1 VRAASDRGAAP
12 DAAPTLRRGRF
23 RRARGGCAGVLR
35 FVVRAGT
42 TTPVPVAPV
51 GRTHGGHDEEEHPP
65 EDGAVQGV
73 CEGQVVLET
82 YSTRPEVHVDVWS
95 GNHPFYTGQQR
106 FIDTE
111 GRVEKFQKR
120 FGTSYR
126 K

>member
-1 VRAASDRGAAP
+1 MAGTNTPCPGHDHARARGPAH
-12 DAAPTLRRGRF
+12 AAPTED
-23 RRARGGCAGVLR
+23 
-35 FVVRAGT
+35 T
-42 TTPVPVAPV
+42 MKKNIHPKMVPCKVY
-51 GRTHGGHDEEEHPP
+51 
-65 EDGAVQGV
+65 

-82 YSTRPEVHVDVWS
+82 YSTKPEVHVDVWS